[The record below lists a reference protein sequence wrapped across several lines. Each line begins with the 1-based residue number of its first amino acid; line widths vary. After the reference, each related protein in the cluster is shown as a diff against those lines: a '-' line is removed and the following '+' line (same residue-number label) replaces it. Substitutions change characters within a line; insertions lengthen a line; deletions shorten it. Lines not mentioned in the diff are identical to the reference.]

1 MKKYKDYRYTTK
13 KWSDGKYT
21 WHIRANNGDELQTG
35 SDSFD
40 TKDAAEIDCLE
51 HIDEY
56 YY

>member
-1 MKKYKDYRYTTK
+1 MKKYKGYYYTTK

-21 WHIRANNGDELQTG
+21 WHIRNKNGDELQTG
-35 SDSFD
+35 SDSFS
-40 TKDAAEIDCLE
+40 TKLEAEDDCID